1 MAEILGKSKM
11 TDVYDSV
18 LYGRVRE
25 RFDKECADAPD
36 ESREALEVLADMV
49 SQVIRRDSALC
60 GKVLEGGKSLSG
72 AYEGMRKV
80 VEARVKPKRG
90 VVSCGMMAPDEAER
104 VVLSYFGIEKAPASR
119 GAAASESVAEEKG
132 GTSMGVT
139 SLFDLL

>member
-1 MAEILGKSKM
+1 MAEIVGKSKI

-18 LYGRVRE
+18 LYGRVRAQ
-25 RFDKECADAPD
+25 FDKECAGASD
-36 ESREALEVLADMV
+36 ECREALEVLADMV
-49 SQVIRRDSALC
+49 GQAVRHDSALC

-72 AYEGMRKV
+72 AYNEMRKV

-90 VVSCGMMAPDEAER
+90 KISCGCMAPDEAER
-104 VVLSYFGIEKAPASR
+104 IVLAYFGIEKAAASR
-119 GAAASESVAEEKG
+119 GADASAPPAEEKG

>member
-36 ESREALEVLADMV
+36 ERREALEVLADMV

-60 GKVLEGGKSLSG
+60 GKVLEGDKSLSG
-72 AYEGMRKV
+72 AYEEMRKV

-104 VVLSYFGIEKAPASR
+104 VVLSYFGIEKASITKDASS
-119 GAAASESVAEEKG
+119 AASETVEKSG
-132 GTSMGVT
+132 APMGVT